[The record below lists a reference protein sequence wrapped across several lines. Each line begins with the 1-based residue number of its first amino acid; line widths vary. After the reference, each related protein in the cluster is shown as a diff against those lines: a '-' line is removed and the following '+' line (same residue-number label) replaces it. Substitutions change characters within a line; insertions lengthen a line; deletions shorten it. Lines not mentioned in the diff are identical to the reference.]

1 MSVHVGQV
9 NLTLGVGI
17 STRDS
22 ASLVPGRNSDPED
35 EISLS
40 YMDAHDGLLYSPG
53 GGGGGGEG
61 VIVTSIIFF
70 LTQSFKTLNESRD
83 NFSYLKMI
91 FLGNV

>member
-53 GGGGGGEG
+53 GGGGGGG
-61 VIVTSIIFF
+61 SYCNKYHFFSNSI
-70 LTQSFKTLNESRD
+70 LQD
-83 NFSYLKMI
+83 PQ
-91 FLGNV
+91 